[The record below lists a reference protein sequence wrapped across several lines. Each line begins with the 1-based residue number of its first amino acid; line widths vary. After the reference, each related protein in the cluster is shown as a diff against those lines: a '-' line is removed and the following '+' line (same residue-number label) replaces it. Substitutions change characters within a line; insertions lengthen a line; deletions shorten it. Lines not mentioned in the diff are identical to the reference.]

1 MTSEVSSQFAIS
13 GKSRPAMPVFFWRET
28 EEKRM
33 SGGFVTNEEE
43 EKVREWAREAK
54 PQPNFKACPL
64 SMGAVLS
71 SATELQ

>member
-43 EKVREWAREAK
+43 EKVRE
-54 PQPNFKACPL
+54 
-64 SMGAVLS
+64 
-71 SATELQ
+71 